1 MVKQLAH
8 TIKALICGKRGVRGE
23 SLVEVLTSIV
33 IGGLA
38 LLMLGMAIS
47 TASHMAMDSRNAM
60 SNYYQA
66 GNAIASGSA
75 TELGDGAVSLAQ
87 GEGKSLKLVS
97 SDESI
102 QATYYRGGA
111 LGSDTVVFYKA
122 GDS

>member
-60 SNYYQA
+60 NNYYQA

-87 GEGKSLKLVS
+87 GEDKSLKLVS

-111 LGSDTVVFYKA
+111 LGSDTVVFYEA